1 MGERAENKRR
11 MQDDVSRKSRPMLL
25 FGQLV
30 KERQGRGL
38 GDGACARS
46 YV

>member
-1 MGERAENKRR
+1 
-11 MQDDVSRKSRPMLL
+11 MQDDVSRKSRPKLL

-38 GDGACARS
+38 KVCACARS